1 MDCLRHDLILIG
13 WLSRIAPEASQHPA
27 AGACATAA
35 VRALF
40 PSAAGSAGT
49 DALDEALAN
58 ALRRSLATVLVE
70 QPRWVLHQPAV
81 LDERARFRAA
91 LDNSEP
97 ALLALVGIVRSF
109 PALAKDAG
117 AIAALWMPTFRVQAR
132 DVLPHDDRNGV
143 LAAIAAVQAILE
155 VGPPS
160 AQVERE
166 LASLHQRV
174 GDSGA
179 ASALRGPDDGQS
191 VLELADLAASSGD
204 MERARELLVR
214 AQTLFSR
221 AGMLPGMAAVKRREA
236 AIVAPE
242 QRIPVLFEAIRL
254 SRDAN
259 DTRGEVE
266 GLEDLSRAYAE
277 SGRPGP
283 AVAALG
289 RMAKL
294 HRAAVEPLGE
304 ARALQLAGRLLCEG
318 YGADRDPGAGMV
330 LLLWAADIGGTQDPV
345 LADLTRRYI
354 EGFQFTLSDAEFASI
369 EAIFD
374 RPRALVVAEVLA
386 RYERDHP
393 KELP

>member
-1 MDCLRHDLILIG
+1 
-13 WLSRIAPEASQHPA
+13 
-27 AGACATAA
+27 

-40 PSAAGSAGT
+40 PNTAGAGGT

-70 QPRWVLHQPAV
+70 QPRWVVHQPAV
-81 LDERARFRAA
+81 LDERARFQVA

-97 ALLALVGIVRSF
+97 ALLALVALVRSF
-109 PALAKDAG
+109 SGLAKDAG

-191 VLELADLAASSGD
+191 VLELADIAASSGD
-204 MERARELLVR
+204 MARARELLLR

-221 AGMLPGMAAVKRREA
+221 SGMLAGMAAVKRREA
-236 AIVAPE
+236 AIVDPE

-254 SRDAN
+254 SRNAN
-259 DTRGEVE
+259 DSRGEVE
-266 GLEDLSRAYAE
+266 GLEDLSRAYSE
-277 SGRPGP
+277 SARLGP

-318 YGADRDPGAGMV
+318 FGVDREPGAGMV

-354 EGFQFTLSDAEFASI
+354 EGFQFTLSDAEFAAI
-369 EAIFD
+369 EGIFD
-374 RPRALVVAEVLA
+374 RPRALVVSEVLA
-386 RYERDHP
+386 RYELKHHTDMP
-393 KELP
+393 

>member
-1 MDCLRHDLILIG
+1 MPLRAVAVIATDWPPYKKPSHLSLVHFELPRACLLPL
-13 WLSRIAPEASQHPA
+13 P
-27 AGACATAA
+27 
-35 VRALF
+35 
-40 PSAAGSAGT
+40 
-49 DALDEALAN
+49 
-58 ALRRSLATVLVE
+58 
-70 QPRWVLHQPAV
+70 
-81 LDERARFRAA
+81 
-91 LDNSEP
+91 
-97 ALLALVGIVRSF
+97 LL
-109 PALAKDAG
+109 
-117 AIAALWMPTFRVQAR
+117 
-132 DVLPHDDRNGV
+132 
-143 LAAIAAVQAILE
+143 
-155 VGPPS
+155 
-160 AQVERE
+160 
-166 LASLHQRV
+166 
-174 GDSGA
+174 
-179 ASALRGPDDGQS
+179 
-191 VLELADLAASSGD
+191 
-204 MERARELLVR
+204 
-214 AQTLFSR
+214 
-221 AGMLPGMAAVKRREA
+221 
-236 AIVAPE
+236 
-242 QRIPVLFEAIRL
+242 LFEAIRL

>member
-1 MDCLRHDLILIG
+1 MDCLRNDLILIG

-40 PSAAGSAGT
+40 PSAGSGAP

-81 LDERARFRAA
+81 LDERVRFRTA
-91 LDNSEP
+91 LDSAEP
-97 ALLALVGIVRSF
+97 ALLALVALVRSF
-109 PALAKDAG
+109 PPLAKDAG
-117 AIAALWMPTFRVQAR
+117 PIAALWMPTFRVQAR

-143 LAAIAAVQAILE
+143 LAAIAAVQAILAA
-155 VGPPS
+155 GPPS
-160 AQVERE
+160 AQIERE

-174 GDSGA
+174 GASGA

-191 VLELADLAASSGD
+191 VLELADLAAQAGD
-204 MERARELLVR
+204 MSRARELLAR
-214 AQTLFSR
+214 AQALFAR
-221 AGMLPGMAAVKRREA
+221 AGLLAGMAAVKRREA
-236 AIVAPE
+236 ALVEPAQRAPL
-242 QRIPVLFEAIRL
+242 LFDAVRL
-254 SRDAN
+254 ARDAS
-259 DTRGEVE
+259 DARGEVE
-266 GLEDLSRAYAE
+266 GLEDLSRAYSE
-277 SGRPGP
+277 CGRLGP

-289 RMAKL
+289 RMATL

-318 YGADRDPGAGMV
+318 LGADREPGAGMV

-369 EAIFD
+369 ESIFD
-374 RPRALVVAEVLA
+374 RPRAAVVAEVLA
-386 RYERDHP
+386 RYERNHLP
-393 KELP
+393 ELP